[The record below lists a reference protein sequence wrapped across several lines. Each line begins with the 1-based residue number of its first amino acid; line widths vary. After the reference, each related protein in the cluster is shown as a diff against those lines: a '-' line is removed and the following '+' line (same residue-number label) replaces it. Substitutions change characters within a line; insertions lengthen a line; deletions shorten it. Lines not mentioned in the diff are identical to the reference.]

1 MGQSNSNSQI
11 EKNESK
17 DGTTFFSILITTF
30 STIFLAELGD
40 KTQLATLMLSA
51 QSGRPLIIFIGAAL
65 ALISTSLLG
74 VLIGRWIANNL
85 PRQRFTVLSGII
97 MLSLGLYLVTQ
108 GFVDL
113 YKSRIWTD
121 LMLITLLFTTFVTV
135 FLAEMGDKTQLTT
148 ITLSSTTNKPLAVF
162 IGSSV
167 ALILATLLGA
177 LAGGSIANLIPA
189 FLLKLL
195 SGIVFLIIGIN
206 LLAKSKNDS
215 ASDS

>member
-1 MGQSNSNSQI
+1 MGQPNSNSQK

-108 GFVDL
+108 GFLD
-113 YKSRIWTD
+113 
-121 LMLITLLFTTFVTV
+121 
-135 FLAEMGDKTQLTT
+135 
-148 ITLSSTTNKPLAVF
+148 F
-162 IGSSV
+162 IQ
-167 ALILATLLGA
+167 
-177 LAGGSIANLIPA
+177 N
-189 FLLKLL
+189 
-195 SGIVFLIIGIN
+195 
-206 LLAKSKNDS
+206 
-215 ASDS
+215 